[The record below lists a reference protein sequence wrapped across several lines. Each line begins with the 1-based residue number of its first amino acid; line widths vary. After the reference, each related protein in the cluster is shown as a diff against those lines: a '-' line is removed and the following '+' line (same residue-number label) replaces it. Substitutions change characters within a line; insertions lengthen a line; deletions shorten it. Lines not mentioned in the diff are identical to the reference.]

1 MRSAGEM
8 VHQEMVA
15 VWLAPGTQLAVRHG
29 E

>member
-1 MRSAGEM
+1 MSRAGEI

-15 VWLAPGTQLAVRHG
+15 VWLAPGTQLAVRQG